1 MSTPPGFSP
10 PIPAWREGSS
20 GIRSCLFRNTY
31 IWMNSGRSFWF
42 FPTAVGR
49 KSLLALGG
57 VEDMA
62 GISVPF
68 LETKFVPMNVLDRL
82 SSRYGVLFL
91 KNDVTMTITMNE
103 GKMGG

>member
-1 MSTPPGFSP
+1 
-10 PIPAWREGSS
+10 
-20 GIRSCLFRNTY
+20 
-31 IWMNSGRSFWF
+31 
-42 FPTAVGR
+42 
-49 KSLLALGG
+49 
-57 VEDMA
+57 MA